1 MKRTQRLN
9 LTSWLTTGL
18 LTWLLSGLGFT
29 SLAFAEE
36 PLNTSIPSTAAGAYS
51 VTVTALEKNKGM
63 RKLSR

>member
-18 LTWLLSGLGFT
+18 LTWLLSGLLGFT

-36 PLNTSIPSTAAGAYS
+36 P
-51 VTVTALEKNKGM
+51 
-63 RKLSR
+63 